1 MNASPDNGSI
11 LPEGWLRRFDGERLA
26 GRAGEAAILATVD
39 AEDWPHLAFLSVGE
53 VFAPDTSRLYF
64 ATWARSRSTQNLQ
77 RHGKASLFVA
87 LGGSVWEA
95 RLRVRQC
102 NAGTDEALVVSA
114 GEVIAV
120 REHAAPYASVLG
132 LVSFQLEEVAEAI
145 TRWERQIDMLRK
157 YSENGA
163 GSTTS

>member
-1 MNASPDNGSI
+1 MTAVPDNASL

-53 VFAPDTSRLYF
+53 VFAPDVSRLYF

-77 RHGKASLFVA
+77 RQGKASLFVA

-95 RLRVRQC
+95 RLRVHQC
-102 NAGTDEALVVSA
+102 NTGTDDALVVSA
-114 GEVIAV
+114 GDVVAV

-132 LVSFQLEEVAEAI
+132 LVSFRLDEAAEAI
-145 TRWERQIDMLRK
+145 TRWEQQIEMLRK
-157 YSENGA
+157 YSESGA
-163 GSTTS
+163 GSTTN